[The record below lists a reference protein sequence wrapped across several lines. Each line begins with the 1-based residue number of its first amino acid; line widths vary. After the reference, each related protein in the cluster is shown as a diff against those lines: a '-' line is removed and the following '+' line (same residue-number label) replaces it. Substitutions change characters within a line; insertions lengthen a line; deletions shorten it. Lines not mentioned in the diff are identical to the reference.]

1 MNFQNYSN
9 NKYSKLI
16 KKKNKSL
23 TEISGRYPEDKGSEK
38 HIFLDIVKKLNLKKK
53 EIVLDIG
60 CGYGDLVRKMI
71 KLSYKKN
78 IQLTLCDIKKIISKI
93 KLNIKIKKNIKFI
106 EQNFQNHNFKNRKYD
121 KILIYSVIHYIDK
134 PKLFV
139 NKAFRL
145 LKKDGCILIGDLP
158 NIDKKYRFLKSSFG
172 KKFEK
177 DRIKRFDINKLTKNY
192 NSFLKNTKQNLKI
205 NDNFI
210 LWVKQTFSK
219 KKAKVL
225 ILKQPNKLPYCY
237 TREDI
242 LIKK

>member
-23 TEISGRYPEDKGSEK
+23 TEISGRYPEDERAEK
-38 HIFLDIVKKLNLKKK
+38 YIFKDIIKKLKLKKK
-53 EIVLDIG
+53 ESVLDIG
-60 CGYGDLVRKMI
+60 CGYGNLVKKII
-71 KLSYKKN
+71 KLSHEKN
-78 IQLTLCDIKKIISKI
+78 IQLTLCDIKKIISTI
-93 KLNIKIKKNIKFI
+93 RLNVKTKKNVKFI
-106 EQNFQNHNFKNRKYD
+106 GQNFQNYDFSNRKYD

-134 PKLFV
+134 PKVFID
-139 NKAFRL
+139 KAFSL
-145 LKKDGCILIGDLP
+145 LNRNGCILIGDLP

-172 KKFEK
+172 RKFEK
-177 DRIKRFDINKLTKNY
+177 DRVKRFDIDKLTKSY
-192 NSFLKNTKQNLKI
+192 TSFLKNTKQNLKI

-210 LWVKQTFSK
+210 RWIKRKFSK
-219 KKAKVL
+219 KRAKVL
-225 ILKQPNKLPYCY
+225 VLKQSNKLPYCY